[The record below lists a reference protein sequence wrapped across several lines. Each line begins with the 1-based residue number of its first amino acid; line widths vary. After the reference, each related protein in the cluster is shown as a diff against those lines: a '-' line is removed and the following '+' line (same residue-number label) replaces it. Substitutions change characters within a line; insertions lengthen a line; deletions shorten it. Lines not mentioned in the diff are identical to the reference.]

1 MAANKPDPKSL
12 RDNPAAIAEYLN
24 KALAKN
30 DLQTILQALKFVVRA
45 QNVMALAEVT
55 GMRRQSLYR
64 SFSGD
69 TNPTIDRVLG
79 LLAGLGVG
87 LITQPLP
94 KRTKPLMAKNR
105 FADRFSCCAARGNAR
120 ADTHTDAPCREDSLA
135 GPECELFR
143 RKKPRTIPGL

>member
-24 KALAKN
+24 EALAKN
-30 DLQTILQALKFVVRA
+30 DLPTVLQALKFVVRA

-55 GMRRQSLYR
+55 GMRRESLYR

-79 LLAGLGVG
+79 LLAALDVG
-87 LITQPLP
+87 LVAQPLR
-94 KRTKPLMAKNR
+94 KRTKPLMAKKR
-105 FADRFSCCAARGNAR
+105 SRK
-120 ADTHTDAPCREDSLA
+120 SL
-135 GPECELFR
+135 
-143 RKKPRTIPGL
+143 

>member
-1 MAANKPDPKSL
+1 MAANKPDPKAL

-55 GMRRQSLYR
+55 GMRRESLYR

-69 TNPTIDRVLG
+69 TSPTIDRVLG
-79 LLAGLGVG
+79 LLAALGLGLVA
-87 LITQPLP
+87 QPLR

-105 FADRFSCCAARGNAR
+105 SRK
-120 ADTHTDAPCREDSLA
+120 SL
-135 GPECELFR
+135 
-143 RKKPRTIPGL
+143 